1 MTIFLGSDGQNLHV
15 CMSNDSN
22 EYNVSVES
30 SMLHV
35 HIDYSTETLQKCV
48 KQAVELGHDGG
59 CVIV

>member
-1 MTIFLGSDGQNLHV
+1 MTIFLGSDGQFLAV

-30 SMLHV
+30 SMLCV
-35 HIDYSTETLQKCV
+35 HIDYSTETLPKCV
-48 KQAVELGHDGG
+48 KLELGHDGG